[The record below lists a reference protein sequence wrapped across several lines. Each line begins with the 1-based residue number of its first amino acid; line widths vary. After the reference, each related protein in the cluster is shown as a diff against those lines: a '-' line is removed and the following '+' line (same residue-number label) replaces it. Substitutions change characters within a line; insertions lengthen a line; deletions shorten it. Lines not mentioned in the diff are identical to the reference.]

1 MSNRAPLFTDTFSLC
16 EWLLQHLDR
25 VDRDSGVLARSLCD
39 NSLKLLE
46 AVTLALKNRLREER
60 LEEADERLLALRTQL
75 RLAGSVGLLDERQM
89 LFALESADRI
99 GRQLGGWQRALDET
113 H

>member
-16 EWLLQHLDR
+16 EWLLQHF
-25 VDRDSGVLARSLCD
+25 DRDPGVRSRTLCD

-60 LEEADERLLALRTQL
+60 LEEADERLITLRTQL

-89 LFALESADRI
+89 LFALESTDRI
-99 GRQLGGWQRALDET
+99 GRQLGGWQRALDDA